1 MARTQR
7 GTHPNSRAAL
17 ARHRPE
23 PTNAAVTHGAR
34 MAPGRLYPCD
44 KCSDAACTERC
55 EGGTC
60 AIELAYVTERRGQL
74 LDVPHLDGIDA
85 PGCEMLIDVETRIMR
100 CHRALMQAGEVVTTP
115 EGLLAAQPLADHL
128 GRLLAQRSR
137 LVQELGLT
145 PAQRRSLALDQ
156 AQEAASAVL
165 LRAMSSD

>member
-1 MARTQR
+1 MSRTQR
-7 GTHPNSRAAL
+7 GTHPNSKAAL

-85 PGCEMLIDVETRIMR
+85 PGCELLIDIETRIIR
-100 CHRALMQAGEVVTTP
+100 CHRALMLAGEVVTTP
-115 EGLLAAQPLADHL
+115 EGLIAAQPLADHL
-128 GRLLAQRSR
+128 GKLLAQRSR
-137 LVQELGLT
+137 LVHELGLT

-165 LRAMSSD
+165 LRAMRAD